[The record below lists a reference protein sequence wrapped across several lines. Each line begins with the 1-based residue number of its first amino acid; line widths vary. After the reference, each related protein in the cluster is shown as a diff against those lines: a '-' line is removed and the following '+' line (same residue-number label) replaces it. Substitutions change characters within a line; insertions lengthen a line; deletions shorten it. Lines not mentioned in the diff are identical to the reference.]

1 MLDGFD
7 HREDEEPGDE
17 RLSLLGEDT
26 EKGGER
32 LGNGEEE
39 EEFQGRSCSDKSV
52 MSKIDSPETVL
63 RKNGSPTSSP
73 SVEESTTG
81 HAPALVGEGHM
92 ETNERQCDYPSCGR
106 LFQKRHDLNRHKKY
120 HFKPFKC
127 PTPSC
132 AARNVAFSLAKD
144 LLRHQRS
151 HSDERHFCPHVGCF
165 AAVGGKFT
173 GFARDD
179 NWRRH
184 LKNQHT

>member
-63 RKNGSPTSSP
+63 RKNGSPTWSP

-81 HAPALVGEGHM
+81 HAPALVVATRNTISNHSNVPHPLALPA
-92 ETNERQCDYPSCGR
+92 T
-106 LFQKRHDLNRHKKY
+106 L
-120 HFKPFKC
+120 HF
-127 PTPSC
+127 
-132 AARNVAFSLAKD
+132 
-144 LLRHQRS
+144 LLRKTFSATKEAIAMSGTVVLTSAVLPQLAGS
-151 HSDERHFCPHVGCF
+151 SPASLERT
-165 AAVGGKFT
+165 T
-173 GFARDD
+173 GEDISKISILELPSA
-179 NWRRH
+179 N
-184 LKNQHT
+184 LTVE